1 MYSDAPYS
9 HEPYSTVAPVNAGVL
24 AVSQVVTAFQGEET
38 VRFTYTVT
46 GQAITSQ
53 QGEETVKT
61 AYNVLGQ
68 QINSV
73 QGMVTVRAVYT
84 PTGQVINGV
93 LGDETV
99 LFGAVIYPSGNVMT
113 GVIGPP
119 TIETRYYLTGQQ
131 MQLRL
136 GNELIWSL
144 VDDSAPT
151 VWTPVIV
158 S

>member
-9 HEPYSTVAPVNAGVL
+9 HEPYSTTAPVNAGVL
-24 AVSQVVTAFQGEET
+24 AASQVVTATQGEET
-38 VRFTYTVT
+38 VRFTYSVT
-46 GQAITSQ
+46 GQAIVSQ
-53 QGEETVKT
+53 LGDETIRT
-61 AYNVLGQ
+61 TYRVLGQ
-68 QINSV
+68 SITSQE
-73 QGMVTVRAVYT
+73 GMVTVRAAYT
-84 PTGQVINGV
+84 PTGQVINAV
-93 LGDETV
+93 LGNETV

-119 TIETRYYLTGQQ
+119 TIETRYYLTGLE
-131 MQLRL
+131 MRLRL

>member
-9 HEPYSTVAPVNAGVL
+9 HEPYSTTAPVNAGVL
-24 AVSQVVTAFQGEET
+24 AASQVVTATQGEET
-38 VRFTYTVT
+38 VRFTYSVT
-46 GQAITSQ
+46 GQAIVSQ
-53 QGEETVKT
+53 LGDETIRT
-61 AYNVLGQ
+61 TYRVLGQ
-68 QINSV
+68 SITSQE
-73 QGMVTVRAVYT
+73 GMVTVRAAYT
-84 PTGQVINGV
+84 PTGQVFNAV
-93 LGDETV
+93 LGNETV
-99 LFGAVIYPSGNVMT
+99 LFGAVIYPSGNVMA

>member
-9 HEPYSTVAPVNAGVL
+9 HEPYSTTAPVNAGVL
-24 AVSQVVTAFQGEET
+24 AASQVVTALQGEET
-38 VRFTYTVT
+38 VRFTYSVT
-46 GQAITSQ
+46 GQVVASQLGDETIRTTYRVLGQSITSQ
-53 QGEETVKT
+53 E
-61 AYNVLGQ
+61 
-68 QINSV
+68 
-73 QGMVTVRAVYT
+73 GMVTVRTAYT
-84 PTGQVINGV
+84 PTGQQMVMAQGAQ
-93 LGDETV
+93 TT
-99 LFGAVIYPSGNVMT
+99 LFGAVIYPSGNEML
-113 GVIGPP
+113 GVLASP

-151 VWTPVIV
+151 IWVPVIV